1 MLWFRIAWRNL
12 WRNRRRTSIQLAAIA
27 GSLFLALFYHHI
39 AVGMYADMIDGGVR
53 SGSGHVGF
61 YHERYLDDR
70 KVSDTVP
77 ADALLPQLSRAEG
90 VKAVYARLYV
100 PGLLRSS
107 RNSRPATG
115 MGLDF
120 ESEKAHNTLLNPG
133 NLVEGSLPDRPNELV
148 IGKGLAE
155 ELQVKV
161 GKKVVWMAQDASGE
175 VASKLFKVSGI
186 LHTRVKAIDAGT
198 VLASR
203 EALAEVI
210 GRQGHAH
217 EVAVMLDGTHAIP
230 GAMPRLQALAAESGE
245 QTQAYGWQ
253 KAMPNLAAI
262 IEWGNS
268 ETRMIVSILFILVGI
283 GTLNTM
289 LMSVMER
296 TREFGVIRALGVAK
310 GSIRQMIMAEALVL
324 GLVGSVIGVA
334 LTGLVGLY
342 TSTIGMDFSA
352 MYQDMDLGGV
362 ALAPVIRT
370 GWDWTMVIGLSI
382 GMIGLSVLASLYPA
396 QRALTIRPADA
407 MRK

>member
-12 WRNRRRTSIQLAAIA
+12 WRNKRRTSIQLAAIA

-39 AVGMYADMIDGGVR
+39 VVGMYADMIDDAVR
-53 SGSGHVGF
+53 SGSGHVGL
-61 YHERYLDDR
+61 YHDRYLDDR

-77 ADALLPQLSRAEG
+77 ADRLVPRLSQAEG
-90 VKAVYARLYV
+90 VEAVYARLYV

-120 ESEKAHNTLLNPG
+120 AREQDHNTLLAPG
-133 NLVEGSLPDRPNELV
+133 NLIEGSLPDRPNELV

-155 ELQVKV
+155 ELQVSV
-161 GKKVVWMAQDASGE
+161 GKKVVWMAQDANGE

-186 LHTRVKAIDAGT
+186 LHTRVKAIDSGT

-210 GRQGHAH
+210 GREGHAH
-217 EVAVMLDGTHAIP
+217 EIAVMLAGADAIP
-230 GAMPRLQALAAESGE
+230 RALPGLQAIAAESGE
-245 QTQAYGWQ
+245 QTQAKPWQ
-253 KAMPNLAAI
+253 KAMPNLTAI
-262 IEWGNS
+262 IEWGNAES
-268 ETRMIVSILFILVGI
+268 RMIVSILFLLVGI

-296 TREFGVIRALGVAK
+296 TREFGVIRALGVNK
-310 GSIRQMIMAEALVL
+310 GSIRQMVMAEAMVL
-324 GLVGSVIGVA
+324 GLIGSVIGVLLA
-334 LTGLVGLY
+334 GLVGLY
-342 TSTIGMDFSA
+342 TGTVGMDFSA
-352 MYQDMDLGGV
+352 MYEDMDLGGV

-370 GWDWTMVIGLSI
+370 GWDWKMVFGLSI
-382 GMIGLSVLASLYPA
+382 GMVGLSVLASLYPA
-396 QRALTIRPADA
+396 QRALKIRPADA